1 MLIIVFLYGS
11 GRYLKLSMKN
21 PILTKGGFDVTVL
34 MRFTQVK
41 QNPLLPISDTD
52 DSIRTFG
59 VEDGGILLW
68 FL

>member
-11 GRYLKLSMKN
+11 RRYLKLSMKN
-21 PILTKGGFDVTVL
+21 PILAKGGFDVTVL
-34 MRFTQVK
+34 TRFIQVK
-41 QNPLLPISDTD
+41 QNPLLPVSDTD

-59 VEDGGILLW
+59 VEEGGILW